1 MTKKRPVFSPEFKR
15 EAAELVIDKGYSI
28 YKACEARGV
37 SESALRRWVDQLRN
51 ELTGETPESARAL
64 TAEHQ
69 EIQALKCL
77 VPYSTSNASRHS
89 LSLVLK
95 EQPMSF
101 IHLLTSTRI
110 EPISIRCFAQKQ
122 LANSASYFGI

>member
-69 EIQALKCL
+69 EIQALKAKIRDL
-77 VPYSTSNASRHS
+77 EEDNEILKKATALFAAQDKAKSKLSR
-89 LSLVLK
+89 
-95 EQPMSF
+95 
-101 IHLLTSTRI
+101 R
-110 EPISIRCFAQKQ
+110 
-122 LANSASYFGI
+122 